1 MWRRRREGRSKAFP
15 QTSQGSMF
23 LDGFKL
29 EDCLPRGRTGK
40 KLPAT
45 VLESSSITF
54 TSNGTT
60 WFGLIWWFDLIWW
73 FCLIVL
79 RVLFRLLIW
88 LLRLSDSFEL
98 REIVSLWKSFSF
110 DDVFFG
116 DERERSNGDSV
127 SKRWRFLWTLRFD
140 TEWFLKFFSQLS
152 NNERT
157 YPAKSPEPIVLVGT
171 MDLVKGR
178 KEKEG
183 NEPFLIRVRSDDC
196 ISILKE
202 SKCRI
207 VLVDGCE
214 QNGSQEEK
222 NEGERESKEAKS
234 KESKVAR
241 MGRR

>member
-1 MWRRRREGRSKAFP
+1 MS
-15 QTSQGSMF
+15 
-23 LDGFKL
+23 
-29 EDCLPRGRTGK
+29 
-40 KLPAT
+40 
-45 VLESSSITF
+45 
-54 TSNGTT
+54 
-60 WFGLIWWFDLIWW
+60 
-73 FCLIVL
+73 
-79 RVLFRLLIW
+79 
-88 LLRLSDSFEL
+88 LS
-98 REIVSLWKSFSF
+98 KSFSF

-116 DERERSNGDSV
+116 DESERSNGDSV
-127 SKRWRFLWTLRFD
+127 SKMLKLFFRFD
-140 TEWFLKFFSQLS
+140 TERFLEFFSQLS

-157 YPAKSPEPIVLVGT
+157 YPAKSLEPIVLVGT

-202 SKCRI
+202 SKYRI
-207 VLVDGCE
+207 VFEDGCE